1 VSARSAAVAGG
12 KGTTVTVRDMRKSY
26 GAVRAVDNVTLAVR
40 AGEFVALLGPSGS
53 GKTTILMTIA
63 GFETPDSGSIAI
75 GGRDVASVPT
85 SKREIGMVFQR
96 YALFPHMT
104 VAENIAF
111 PLKMRGIK
119 GAAAADRV
127 EAALALVRLGGYG
140 KRGTAQ
146 LSGGQQQ
153 RVALARALVYDPPLL
168 LMDEPLGAL
177 DKNLREEMQ
186 LEIKQLQR
194 QLGTT
199 VIYVT
204 HDQAEALTLADRIAV
219 LNDGRVQQY
228 AAPQDVY
235 ERPENAFVAGFVGE
249 TNFIEG
255 RIRRQADRWLFAID
269 GCAEIIDLDSSGGE
283 SWRDGAP
290 ARLAIRP
297 ELIEVAADAGAS
309 GVRGV
314 VEDTI
319 YGGGTVA
326 CVMRVTPALRLTAR
340 FASVSGPVI
349 RPGALAS
356 FSWPGVR
363 ARLFLT

>member
-1 VSARSAAVAGG
+1 VSARAAAVGGG
-12 KGTTVTVRDMRKSY
+12 KGTTVTVRGMHKSY
-26 GAVRAVDNVTLAVR
+26 GAVRAVDDVTLAVE

-63 GFETPDSGSIAI
+63 GFETPDAGSIEI
-75 GGRDVASVPT
+75 GGRDVTAVPA

-111 PLKMRGIK
+111 PLKMRGIR
-119 GAAAADRV
+119 GAAAAERV

-140 KRGTAQ
+140 RRGTSQ

-153 RVALARALVYDPPLL
+153 RVALARAVVYDPPLL

-199 VIYVT
+199 VVYVT

-228 AAPQDVY
+228 APPQDVY
-235 ERPENAFVAGFVGE
+235 ERPDNAFVAGFVGE
-249 TNFIEG
+249 TNFIAG
-255 RIRRQADRWLFAID
+255 RLRRQAGHWALAID
-269 GCAEIIDLDSSGGE
+269 GCAAAVELAGDGGAG
-283 SWRDGAP
+283 WQDGAA

-297 ELIEVAADAGAS
+297 ELIRVDPDADTDGLS
-309 GVRGV
+309 GI

-326 CVMRVTPALRLTAR
+326 CTLRVTPALKLTAR
-340 FASVSGPVI
+340 FPSVGGPVV
-349 RPGALAS
+349 RPGAAAA
-356 FSWPGVR
+356 FSWPGDR
-363 ARLFLT
+363 ARLFLA

>member
-1 VSARSAAVAGG
+1 
-12 KGTTVTVRDMRKSY
+12 
-26 GAVRAVDNVTLAVR
+26 VDDVTLAVR

-63 GFETPDSGSIAI
+63 GFETPDAGSIEI
-75 GGRDVASVPT
+75 GGRDVTSVPA
-85 SKREIGMVFQR
+85 SKRGIGMVFQR

-219 LNDGRVQQY
+219 LSDGRVQQY

-255 RIRRQADRWLFAID
+255 RIRRQAERWLFAID
-269 GCAEIIDLDSSGGE
+269 GCAETVALDGNGGG
-283 SWRDGAP
+283 SWQDGAP

-297 ELIEVAADAGAS
+297 ELIEVGADAGAA

-340 FASVSGPVI
+340 YPSISGPVV
-349 RPGALAS
+349 RPGAPAS

>member
-1 VSARSAAVAGG
+1 MNGRAS
-12 KGTTVTVRDMRKSY
+12 GTTVTVRDMRKSY
-26 GAVRAVDNVTLAVR
+26 GAVKAVDDVTLEVG

-53 GKTTILMTIA
+53 GKTTILMTVA
-63 GFETPDSGSIAI
+63 GFETPDSGGIEI
-75 GGRDVASVPT
+75 GGRDVTAVPA

-111 PLKMRGIK
+111 PLRMRGIR
-119 GAAAADRV
+119 GAAAAERV
-127 EAALALVRLGGYG
+127 EAALAMVRLGGYG

-199 VIYVT
+199 VLYVT

-219 LNDGRVQQY
+219 LNEGRVQQY
-228 AAPQDVY
+228 APPQDVY

-255 RIRRQADRWLFAID
+255 SLRREGDRWRFAVD
-269 GCAEIIDLDSSGGE
+269 GCAEMVDLSAGG
-283 SWRDGAP
+283 SWQDGAR
-290 ARLAIRP
+290 ARLAIRS
-297 ELIEVAADAGAS
+297 ELIRVGVDAATPGM
-309 GVRGV
+309 RGV

-340 FASVSGPVI
+340 FPSVGGPAVQ
-349 RPGALAS
+349 PGMTAV
-356 FSWPGVR
+356 FSWPLDR
-363 ARLFLT
+363 ARLFPA

>member
-1 VSARSAAVAGG
+1 MSAAPAAGRG
-12 KGTTVTVRDMRKSY
+12 ASVTVSELRKSY
-26 GAVRAVDNVTLAVR
+26 GSVRAVDGVSLAVG

-53 GKTTILMTIA
+53 GKTTILMSVA

-75 GGRDVASVPT
+75 GGRDVT
-85 SKREIGMVFQR
+85 SIPAARRGIGMVFQR

-111 PLKMRGIK
+111 PLRMRGIR
-119 GAAAADRV
+119 GAAAAAKV
-127 EAALALVRLGGYG
+127 EAALALVRLAGYG
-140 KRGTAQ
+140 GRGPAQ

-177 DKNLREEMQ
+177 DKNLREQMQ

-204 HDQAEALTLADRIAV
+204 HDQAEALTMADRIAV
-219 LNDGRVQQY
+219 LADGRVQQF
-228 AAPQDVY
+228 ASPQDLY
-235 ERPENAFVAGFVGE
+235 ERPENEFVAGFVGE
-249 TNFIEG
+249 TNFIDG
-255 RIRRQADRWLFAID
+255 TLCRAHGRWLLAIE
-269 GCAEIIDLDSSGGE
+269 GSAEAAALAGE
-283 SWRDGAP
+283 GAGWRDGAA

-297 ELIEVAADAGAS
+297 ELIRPAGAGAS
-309 GVRGV
+309 PLLRGT
-314 VEDTI
+314 VEDSI

-326 CVMRVTPALRLTAR
+326 CVLRVTPALRLTAR
-340 FASVSGPVI
+340 FPSVDGPDL
-349 RPGALAS
+349 RPGAAAALT
-356 FSWPGVR
+356 WPADR
-363 ARLFLT
+363 ARVFLR